1 MTQAQKVAKDKF
13 KKAIEYRKKTG
24 VSLKEAFAHIY
35 GKKVGDVK
43 KKAAPKK
50 KAVAKKVTGS
60 HKDTKSHNVNIRVVS
75 GYKKV
80 GALPIDFKGNFLGYR
95 FKVLNQYQLDGGVT
109 AQLVEL
115 DGKGDII
122 AELSGNP
129 RENDRASEVLY
140 SGGLATGKDIYLDEK
155 DKKDLQKRIKNFVV
169 GLNKEVA
176 AYNSGKDTSKK
187 KSKGLKIVYKPETK
201 KLAVV
206 DQIKSIL
213 KSNKKILKGGYTMK
227 TGVIRESKV
236 AGIKVVSGFL
246 GRLIVKTF
254 TLSDLKKMNPIY
266 FEKGKDQAAGIYK
279 RKLITSKK
287 LNSQVMI
294 EAKKEPFTNDRS
306 YSVRLINAE
315 GSIGMPKKFD
325 TIFGAA
331 EYIGKNII
339 L

>member
-1 MTQAQKVAKDKF
+1 MTQAQKIAKEKF
-13 KKAIEYRKKTG
+13 KKAIAYRKKTG
-24 VSLKEAFAHIY
+24 ATLKEAFAFVY
-35 GKKVGDVK
+35 GRKVSPVK

-50 KAVAKKVTGS
+50 KAAAKKITG
-60 HKDTKSHNVNIRVVS
+60 H
-75 GYKKV
+75 KKV
-80 GALPIDFKGNFLGYR
+80 GALPIDFKGNFQGYR
-95 FKVLNQYQLDGGVT
+95 FKVINQYQLNGGVT

-115 DGKGDII
+115 DGKGNII
-122 AELSGNP
+122 AELSGNTK
-129 RENDRASEVLY
+129 ENDRVIDKLL
-140 SGGLATGKDIYLDEK
+140 SGATFGGQFELDEK
-155 DKKDLQKRIKNFVV
+155 QKKDLQKRIKSFVV

-176 AYNSGKDTSKK
+176 AYNSGKDTSRK

-213 KSNKKILKGGYTMK
+213 KNNKKILKGGYGIKSGT
-227 TGVIRESKV
+227 IREGKV
-236 AGIKVVSGFL
+236 AGIKVVSGFI

-254 TLSDLKKMNPIY
+254 TLSELKKMNPIF
-266 FEKGKDQAAGIYK
+266 FEKGKDKAAGIYK
-279 RKLITSKK
+279 RKLVTSKK
-287 LNSQVMI
+287 LNSQVMV
-294 EAKKEPFTNDRS
+294 EAKKDPINNTRS
-306 YSVRLINAE
+306 YGIRLINAE